1 MRLLKHLLTYGKD
14 ADFDQINV
22 AALAFSCDVYVYDI
36 QTHQVQIISG
46 QRPWDPQHIVVYVPF
61 KVAYRRHKEI
71 WAYDQNF
78 SQLGPTPGDYW
89 AIMLQP
95 LSPVISRANHSSS
108 SGTAFPSRLSS

>member
-46 QRPWDPQHIVVYVPF
+46 QRPWDPQHTVVYDN
-61 KVAYRRHKEI
+61 Y
-71 WAYDQNF
+71 Y
-78 SQLGPTPGDYW
+78 
-89 AIMLQP
+89 M
-95 LSPVISRANHSSS
+95 
-108 SGTAFPSRLSS
+108 FPSKSHIYDTRKFGPITKTLAN